1 MKNKLDEIVMNLSGD
16 SLLLDWNGHEK
27 LINLKDLVDNFKE
40 DMRDLKNR
48 GDTDD
53 LAVEYLDT
61 QFSIKLLELA
71 EYSKGISVTE
81 KRTIN

>member
-27 LINLKDLVDNFKE
+27 LIN
-40 DMRDLKNR
+40 
-48 GDTDD
+48 